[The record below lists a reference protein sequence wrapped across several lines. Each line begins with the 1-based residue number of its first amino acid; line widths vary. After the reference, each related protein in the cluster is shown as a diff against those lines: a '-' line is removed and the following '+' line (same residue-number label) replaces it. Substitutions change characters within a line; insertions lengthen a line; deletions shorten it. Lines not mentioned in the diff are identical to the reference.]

1 MKWRETPKTFPSL
14 WIISKYYKKISTE
27 RLCQLLC
34 LEPDTIEKTIAKLVN
49 KGMIHCK
56 INRLDGIID
65 FTQVEQPREILNN
78 WSRQLDNL
86 MILVDQTTH
95 LISKEY
101 MLANAKIIGAK

>member
-1 MKWRETPKTFPSL
+1 
-14 WIISKYYKKISTE
+14 
-27 RLCQLLC
+27 
-34 LEPDTIEKTIAKLVN
+34 
-49 KGMIHCK
+49 MIHCK